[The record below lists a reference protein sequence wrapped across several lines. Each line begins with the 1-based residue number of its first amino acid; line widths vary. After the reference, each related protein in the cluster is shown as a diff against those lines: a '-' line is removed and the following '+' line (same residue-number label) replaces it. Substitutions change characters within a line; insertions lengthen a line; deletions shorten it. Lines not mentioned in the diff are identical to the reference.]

1 MRTWCFWANLT
12 FGPGKP
18 SPRGPFSP
26 WTPCGPWGP
35 WLDEEG
41 QMSYNQFYGCKFNV
55 LISKQLCKLNMF
67 ECLLL
72 YLQADLARLCH
83 VDPEDPISPEIPYLP
98 TDGSKTWT
106 IQENKKYSIENY
118 SISENPQPFPSM
130 SSKTIAQWKSPF
142 IHLLFKLSKTMQF
155 GADADIYKA
164 KFKTQFLWLEM

>member
-1 MRTWCFWANLT
+1 MAFFGANLT

-35 WLDEEG
+35 WLDEA

-55 LISKQLCKLNMF
+55 LISKQLWKLNMYQ
-67 ECLLL
+67 CLLL

-98 TDGSKTWT
+98 TKM
-106 IQENKKYSIENY
+106 N
-118 SISENPQPFPSM
+118 ISENPQPLHPCHLKQLHNENHHLFTFYSNWAKLCNLVQM
-130 SSKTIAQWKSPF
+130 LIF
-142 IHLLFKLSKTMQF
+142 IRPNVKHNSYGLRCKWDLYNRVLT
-155 GADADIYKA
+155 
-164 KFKTQFLWLEM
+164 

>member
-1 MRTWCFWANLT
+1 MRTWRFWANLT

-35 WLDEEG
+35 WLDE
-41 QMSYNQFYGCKFNV
+41 MSYNQFYGCKFNV
-55 LISKQLCKLNMF
+55 LISKQLWKLNMF

-98 TDGSKTWT
+98 TKM
-106 IQENKKYSIENY
+106 N
-118 SISENPQPFPSM
+118 ISENPQPLPSM

-142 IHLLFKLSKTMQF
+142 IHLLFKLSKNMQF
-155 GADADIYKA
+155 SADADIYKA
-164 KFKTQFLWLEM
+164 KCKTQFLWLEM